1 MQMKL
6 RRLPFVGVPVLAGLA
21 LAGPALA
28 ATAPP
33 VSVRIVG
40 GHRNLVNKTVNAPL
54 KGWVT
59 KGGTPKGAC
68 PEDSAAGAL
77 SVATHGEFNGT
88 YYDGLGIDV
97 TSILGRLHNY
107 DNGAY
112 WGFYVNDHF
121 ASNGI
126 CATKLVAGKSF
137 LFARVPDS
145 GNPPL
150 PIVVKAPATVSAG
163 TPFKVRTFVYPGKSS
178 KETPVTSPSFSFKEG
193 GATASLTNANGITKL
208 TATTPGTLTLVVTAA
223 GEIRTQRISVTV
235 TGS

>member
-1 MQMKL
+1 MKL
-6 RRLPFVGVPVLAGLA
+6 QRCLTLTGVPVLAGLA
-21 LAGPALA
+21 LTGPALA

-40 GHRNLVNKTVNAPL
+40 GPTRTLLSRTVNTPL
-54 KGWVT
+54 KGSVT

-77 SVATHGEFNGT
+77 SVATSGRFNGT
-88 YYDGLGIDV
+88 YYNGLGIDV
-97 TSILGRLHNY
+97 TSILGRVHNY

-121 ASNGI
+121 ASKGI
-126 CATKLVAGKSF
+126 CATKLVAGKSL
-137 LFARVPDS
+137 LFAPVPDS
-145 GNPPL
+145 GNAPL
-150 PIVVKAPATVSAG
+150 PIVVRAPATVSAG

-178 KETPVTSPSFSFKEG
+178 KESPVTSPSFSFKEG
-193 GATASLTNANGITKL
+193 GATEASTNAKGITKL
-208 TATTPGTLTLVVTAA
+208 TASTPGTLEFVVTAA
-223 GEIRTQRISVTV
+223 GEIRSERISVTV